1 MIISTTLEALGIAA
15 LIAAYYHEDKFIKF
29 ESDCREIYRACKHQG
44 ISACDLFKM
53 ICREELKK

>member
-29 ESDCREIYRACKHQG
+29 ESDCREYIARASVREYRLATC
-44 ISACDLFKM
+44 L
-53 ICREELKK
+53 R